1 MKFNL
6 QLGSFNLS
14 LGDTTAKSVDLSAG
28 ARAWLAGRD
37 VDSTGTTLANAYQQS
52 TWVYAAVSLLAES
65 VANVPFRFLS
75 GTDSDEN
82 TVETGPL
89 VELFNRPH
97 PRLNKFQFWELL
109 VTWLGLRGE
118 YFIAGFDANDEP
130 VNFAAARRGGLKIKR
145 LCLLAPDKM
154 QHKVY
159 DNQIIAWEYS
169 SNPLAEHP
177 SYLFAPEEI
186 VHDRIPNPFN
196 DWRGFSPLTVARLAA
211 ESDFASAQFEKGLMM
226 NNGDTGVIITTEQQL
241 SDEQR
246 LSVQKALEERKR
258 RAGTAD
264 RPLFLFGGAKVEK
277 PTIASADMQ
286 FLENRKYKRQEI
298 CAIYKVPQELLGY
311 TEDANRSVGD
321 AARLNFM
328 ENRIAPLCSRI
339 EAGVDPITKA
349 IDPALRG
356 EFHVKGTPVMQAA
369 QRARWDGAV
378 KAFSLG
384 FSANEL
390 NEAFDLG
397 MPSHPDRDKRY
408 LPFSLQEVGV
418 DALQEMPVPAAGETT
433 AEDAADKA
441 LRMIDLIAGKQSTP
455 AVHQCGAS
463 TAYAAAIAGSVKKKR
478 TTLRNFFTAQQGRV
492 LAKFESLG
500 DSSDVNRIA
509 FVNTLNKAID
519 DIFDMLAENE
529 KLLGKMTPL
538 LKGDLLFGGSQV
550 WQELGLNPDDF
561 AVPPQKAIEFLAKRS
576 NEIKGVNKTTFDKLK
591 GSLAEGLKDGDTHA
605 ELVDRVKEVYQGA
618 TEARAETIA
627 TTETNIAVNTGRF
640 EGMVEAGVE
649 RKGWQASNL
658 EGVRPEH
665 LQAEA
670 DYQDEGVPI
679 DEPFIVAGEELMHP
693 GDPGGSPGNTINCR
707 CFSFAILPEKSGA
720 RGATRPTTKQLLS
733 YETWL
738 ARATAKGVMT

>member
-14 LGDTTAKSVDLSAG
+14 VGDTSAKSVDLSAG
-28 ARAWLAGRD
+28 ARAWLAGKD
-37 VDSTGTTLANAYQQS
+37 VDSTGTSLGNAYQQS
-52 TWVYAAVSLLAES
+52 TWVYACVSLLAES
-65 VANVPFRFLS
+65 LANVKFKFES
-75 GTDSDEN
+75 ANDE
-82 TVETGPL
+82 EIEQGPL
-89 VELFNRPH
+89 VELFRRPH
-97 PRLNKFQFWELL
+97 PRLNRFQFWELV

-118 YFIAGFDANDEP
+118 YFIAAIDASGEP
-130 VNFAAARRGGLKIKR
+130 VNFKAARRGGLKIAQ
-145 LCLLAPDKM
+145 LCLLSPDKM

-159 DNQIIAWEYS
+159 DNELMAWEYT
-169 SNPLAEHP
+169 SNPLAEHA
-177 SYLFAPEEI
+177 SYVFAPEEI
-186 VHDRIPNPFN
+186 IHDRVPNPFN

-241 SDEQR
+241 SEEQR
-246 LSVQKALEERKR
+246 LAVQKALEERKR

-328 ENRIAPLCSRI
+328 ENRIAPMAKRI
-339 EAGVDPITKA
+339 ETAVEPIVRG
-349 IDPALRG
+349 IDPTADG
-356 EFHVKGTPVMQAA
+356 EFDIDSTPVMQAA
-369 QRARWDGAV
+369 QRARWDGAL
-378 KAFSLG
+378 KG
-384 FSANEL
+384 FGMGYSANEL
-390 NEAFDLG
+390 NKAFDLG
-397 MPSHPDRDKRY
+397 MPDHPDRDKRY

-418 DALQEMPVPAAGETT
+418 DALQDTPVPANDQPPQDNTG
-433 AEDAADKA
+433 KA
-441 LRMIDLIAGKQSTP
+441 VDRALEILSKATP
-455 AVHQCGAS
+455 AAAHQCGAN
-463 TAYAAAIAGSVKKKR
+463 TAYASAIAGSVKKKR
-478 TTLRNFFTAQQGRV
+478 TVLRNFFTAQQSRV
-492 LAKFESLG
+492 LAKLDQSQASI
-500 DSSDVNRIA
+500 D
-509 FVNTLNKAID
+509 TLRTMAGLITEAELKAID

-550 WQELGLNPDDF
+550 WQELGLNADDF
-561 AVPPQKAIEFLAKRS
+561 AVPPQKAIDFLAKRS
-576 NEIKGVNKTTFDKLK
+576 NEIKGVNKTTFEKLK
-591 GSLAEGLKDGDTHA
+591 GSLAEGLQDGDTHA

-618 TEARAETIA
+618 TDARAETIA
-627 TTETNIAVNTGRF
+627 TTETNIAVNSGRF
-640 EGMVEAGVE
+640 EGMQEAGVE

-665 LQAEA
+665 LQAEM
-670 DYQDEGVPI
+670 DYQDEGVPL

-707 CFSFAILPEKSGA
+707 CFSFAILPGKSIQ
-720 RGATRPTTKQLLS
+720 PKQILTF
-733 YETWL
+733 ETWL
-738 ARATAKGVMT
+738 ARATAKGVNL